1 MINIVIVE
9 DLPIHQLYF
18 KTIIDL
24 DAQLCCLEVFDNG
37 RDAILNIPNLNPHVV
52 LIDLGLNDISGIECI
67 AQLSKICPETKFMVC
82 TVHDEDENVFEALKS
97 GANSYILKKSKP
109 YQIIDAI
116 IEMHDGGSPISSDI
130 ARKVLNQLPKTKAES
145 IDTSYHITPREK
157 EILNLLSR
165 GLSYQEAADELYI
178 SVKTLKKHTYNIYQ
192 KLNAGNRTEALNRFF
207 GSSTENKII

>member
-1 MINIVIVE
+1 MINVVIVE
-9 DLPIHQLYF
+9 DLPIHQLYL
-18 KTIIDL
+18 KTIIDQ
-24 DAQLCCLEVFDNG
+24 DEQLCCLDVFDNG
-37 RDAILNIPNLNPHVV
+37 RDAIENIPDLNPHVV
-52 LIDLGLNDISGIECI
+52 LIDLGLNDMNGIECI
-67 AQLSKICPETKFMVC
+67 TRLSKICPDIKFMVC

-116 IEMHDGGSPISSDI
+116 IEMHEGGSPISSDI
-130 ARKVLNQLPKTKAES
+130 ARKVLNQLPKIKSES
-145 IDTSYHITPREK
+145 TNDSYHITPREK

-165 GLSYQEAADELYI
+165 GLSYQEVADELYI

-207 GSSTENKII
+207 GSTAEK

>member
-1 MINIVIVE
+1 MINVVIVE

-18 KTIIDL
+18 KTIIDQ
-24 DAQLCCLEVFDNG
+24 DEQLCCLDVFDNG
-37 RDAILNIPNLNPHVV
+37 RDAIANIPSLNPHVV
-52 LIDLGLNDISGIECI
+52 LIDLGLNDINGIECI
-67 AQLSKICPETKFMVC
+67 AQLSKICPDIKFMVC

-116 IEMHDGGSPISSDI
+116 VEMHEGGSPISSDI
-130 ARKVLNQLPKTKAES
+130 ARKVLNQLPKIKAES

-207 GSSTENKII
+207 GSKAEK